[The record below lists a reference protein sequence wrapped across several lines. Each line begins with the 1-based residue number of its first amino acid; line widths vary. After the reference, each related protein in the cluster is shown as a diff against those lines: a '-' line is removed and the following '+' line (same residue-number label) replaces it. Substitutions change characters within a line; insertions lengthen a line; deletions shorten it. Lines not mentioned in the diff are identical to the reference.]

1 MRRRASVCVLLLAVS
16 VLGGCAT
23 TTNSAPERVCER
35 VETVW
40 GEETQQTRVVEY
52 GCVMSETV
60 KERQVWVILFQ
71 ILSMAL
77 AVASL
82 AI

>member
-1 MRRRASVCVLLLAVS
+1 M
-16 VLGGCAT
+16 
-23 TTNSAPERVCER
+23 
-35 VETVW
+35 W
-40 GEETQQTRVVEY
+40 DEEMQQTKVVEY

-60 KERQVWVILFQ
+60 KERQVWMIIFQ
-71 ILSMAL
+71 ILGMAL